1 MRIAILF
8 DLTSQPPEA
17 QNYRDYE
24 KDDTWD
30 NEVDVKRA
38 LQRLGHEVEL
48 IGCFNDL
55 PRLISDINTAKPDVI
70 FNMLE
75 SFDSNRDF
83 EPHVA
88 GVLDLLRI
96 PYTGTK
102 PLGLNICKDKA
113 LSKKILS
120 HHRIRI
126 PDWVISKKNRPLKSL
141 KRFRFPAFVKATRT
155 EGSEGIAKDSLVD
168 NEKDCLERAAFLHE
182 KFNSDV
188 LIEEFID
195 GRELYVSVLGNK
207 RLRTFPIRELSFHNM
222 DDDEPKFATYRTKWD
237 EDYRKR
243 WGIRNQFAK
252 DLDPTVIK
260 KAFQIS
266 KKAFEALFLNGYARF
281 DFRLKG
287 DSELVMLEANPNPS
301 IVHYDDFAMSA
312 KAGGMEYDKLIA
324 KLIEL
329 ATVNHA
335 G

>member
-1 MRIAILF
+1 MRVGILF
-8 DLTSQPPEA
+8 DLASQPPED

-30 NEVDVKRA
+30 HELDVKRA
-38 LQRLGHEVEL
+38 LQRLGHDVEL

-55 PRLISDINTAKPDVI
+55 PRLISDIKTLAPDLI

-88 GVLDLLRI
+88 GVLDLLKI

-113 LSKKILS
+113 LTKKILS

-126 PDWVISKKNRPLKSL
+126 PDWVISSKNRPLKQM
-141 KRFRFPAFVKATRT
+141 KKFRFPAFVKATRT
-155 EGSEGIAKDSLVD
+155 EGSEGISKDSLVD
-168 NEKDCLERAAFLHE
+168 NEKDCLDRAAYLHE

-207 RLRTFPIRELSFHNM
+207 RLKTFPIRELSFNNM

-237 EDYRKR
+237 EQYRKR
-243 WGIRNQFAK
+243 WGIKNKMAK
-252 DLDPTVIK
+252 DLDEVVIK

-266 KKAFEALFLNGYARF
+266 KKAFEALYLKSYARF
-281 DFRLKG
+281 DFRLKEN
-287 DSELVMLEANPNPS
+287 SELVMLEANPNPS

-312 KAGGMEYDKLIA
+312 KAGGIEYDKLIG
-324 KLIEL
+324 KLIDL
-329 ATVNHA
+329 AFENLH
-335 G
+335 